1 MYQFDRMIQ
10 GSRAVPEAASPL
22 VAGNS
27 VSAQSLRQ
35 LLALAASSA
44 DPVLITGPAGAGK
57 CTLAKVI
64 HAHSP
69 LSACPFIETT
79 GSSFNTDQ
87 LAARWQGV
95 YYLRNVQ
102 LLPVPAQHRLLRW
115 LDSENAKNVKLIA
128 NSDGR
133 DDGDRIIAPLRIR
146 LHRLRVPCPAL
157 IQRRG
162 DVAVILQHL
171 WAQEYDHVPPILG
184 SEAWAVVCNDPWVGN
199 YRALREFAA
208 KTLRLFGGRNV
219 TADHVRR
226 LLGGHSER
234 QLESKSFD
242 LKQHLAQEEKLFL
255 IEALLRSNGVVAAA
269 AGLAGLQ
276 RTTFI
281 AKMKR
286 HGLARI

>member
-1 MYQFDRMIQ
+1 MYQFDRMIH
-10 GSRAVPEAASPL
+10 GSRAVPESASPL

-27 VSAQSLRQ
+27 VSAQSMRQ
-35 LLALAASSA
+35 LLALAAGSA
-44 DPVLITGPAGAGK
+44 DPVLITGPDGAGK
-57 CTLAKVI
+57 YTLAKVI

-69 LSACPFIETT
+69 LLACPFIEAS
-79 GSSFNTDQ
+79 GSSIDADF
-87 LAARWQGV
+87 LAARWEGS

-102 LLPVPAQHRLLRW
+102 LLTVPAQHRLLRW

-128 NSDGR
+128 SSDGR

-157 IQRRG
+157 VQRRG
-162 DVAVILQHL
+162 DVEVILQHL
-171 WAQEYDHVPPILG
+171 WAEEPDHVPPILD
-184 SEAWAVVCNDPWVGN
+184 SEAMAVVLNDGCTGN
-199 YRALREFAA
+199 YRALREFAG

-219 TADHVRR
+219 SADQVRK

-234 QLESKSFD
+234 QLNSKNFD

-286 HGLARI
+286 HGLARV

>member
-10 GSRAVPEAASPL
+10 GSRAVPETASPL
-22 VAGNS
+22 IAGNS

-35 LLALAASSA
+35 LLALAAGSA

-57 CTLAKVI
+57 HTLAKVI

-69 LSACPFIETT
+69 FSACPFIEISGNALDT
-79 GSSFNTDQ
+79 NQ
-87 LAARWQGV
+87 LDACWEGTF
-95 YYLRNVQ
+95 YLRNVQ
-102 LLPVPAQHRLLRW
+102 LLPVPAQHRLLQW
-115 LDSENAKNVKLIA
+115 LDSDNAKDVKLIA
-128 NSDGR
+128 SSDGR
-133 DDGDRIIAPLRIR
+133 DDGDRIIAPLRVR

-162 DVAVILQHL
+162 DVAVILQRL
-171 WAQEYDHVPPILG
+171 WAAESDHVPPILDR
-184 SEAWAVVCNDPWVGN
+184 EAMAVVLNDAWAGN
-199 YRALREFAA
+199 YGALREFAG
-208 KTLRLFGGRNV
+208 KTLRLFGGREV
-219 TADHVRR
+219 TADQVRR
-226 LLGGHSER
+226 LLGGQSER

>member
-10 GSRAVPEAASPL
+10 GSCAVPETASPL

-27 VSAQSLRQ
+27 VLVQSLRQ

-44 DPVLITGPAGAGK
+44 DPVLITGPVGAGK
-57 CTLAKVI
+57 YTLANVI

-69 LSACPFIETT
+69 FLACPFIDTS
-79 GSSFNTDQ
+79 GGAFDTDH
-87 LAARWQGV
+87 LAARWQGI
-95 YYLRNVQ
+95 YYVRNVE
-102 LLPVPAQHRLLRW
+102 LLSIPSQHRLLRW
-115 LDSENAKNVKLIA
+115 LDSKEADDVKLIA
-128 NSDGR
+128 SSDGR
-133 DDGDRIIAPLRIR
+133 DDGDRIIAPLRTR

-162 DVAVILQHL
+162 DVTVILQHL
-171 WAQEYDHVPPILG
+171 WAQDRDHVPPILDRD
-184 SEAWAVVCNDPWVGN
+184 AWAVVLNDAWTGN
-199 YRALREFAA
+199 YRALREFAG

-219 TADHVRR
+219 SAQQATR

-234 QLESKSFD
+234 QLQNQSFD

-255 IEALLRSNGVVAAA
+255 IEALLRSNGIVAAA

>member
-10 GSRAVPEAASPL
+10 GSCAVPETASPL

-27 VSAQSLRQ
+27 VLAQSLRQ

-44 DPVLITGPAGAGK
+44 DPVLITGPVGAGK
-57 CTLAKVI
+57 YTLAKVI

-69 LSACPFIETT
+69 FLACPFIETS
-79 GSSFNTDQ
+79 GDAFDADQ
-87 LAARWQGV
+87 LAARWEGI
-95 YYLRNVQ
+95 YYLRKVE
-102 LLPVPAQHRLLRW
+102 LLSVPSQHRLLRW
-115 LDSENAKNVKLIA
+115 LDSKEATDVKLIA
-128 NSDGR
+128 SSDGR
-133 DDGDRIIAPLRIR
+133 DNGDRIIAPLRTR

-171 WAQEYDHVPPILG
+171 WAKDCDHVPPILDRD
-184 SEAWAVVCNDPWVGN
+184 AWAVVLNDAWTGN
-199 YRALREFAA
+199 YRALKEFSGKA
-208 KTLRLFGGRNV
+208 LRLFGGRNV
-219 TADHVRR
+219 SAEHVTR

-234 QLESKSFD
+234 QLQSQSFD
-242 LKQHLAQEEKLFL
+242 LKQHLAPEEKLFL
-255 IEALLRSNGVVAAA
+255 IEALLRSNGIVAAA

>member
-10 GSRAVPEAASPL
+10 SPRSVPDSASPL
-22 VAGNS
+22 LAGNS
-27 VSAQSLRQ
+27 ASVQSLRQ
-35 LLALAASSA
+35 LVALAAGSS

-57 CTLAKVI
+57 HTLAKVI

-69 LSACPFIETT
+69 FATCPFIETT

-87 LAARWQGV
+87 LAARWEGSYFLQD
-95 YYLRNVQ
+95 VQ
-102 LLPVPAQHRLLRW
+102 SLPVPAQHRLLTW
-115 LDSENAKNVKLIA
+115 LDSSQAQTVKLIA
-128 NSDGR
+128 SSDGR

-157 IQRRG
+157 MQRRE
-162 DVAVILQHL
+162 DIAVILQRL
-171 WAQEYDHVPPILG
+171 WATERDHAPPIFDQ
-184 SEAWAVVCNDPWVGN
+184 EAWAAVNDHGWAGN
-199 YRALREFAA
+199 YRELEAFAG
-208 KTLRLFGGRNV
+208 KTSRLFGGLNV
-219 TADHVRR
+219 SADQVRR

-234 QLESKSFD
+234 RLNCNNFD
-242 LKQHLAQEEKLFL
+242 LKEHLAEEEKLFL
-255 IEALLRSNGVVAAA
+255 IESLLRSNGVIASA
-269 AGLAGLQ
+269 AGIAGLK

>member
-1 MYQFDRMIQ
+1 MYKFDRMIQ
-10 GSRAVPEAASPL
+10 GSCAVPETASPL

-27 VSAQSLRQ
+27 VLAQSLRQ

-44 DPVLITGPAGAGK
+44 DPVLITGPVGAGK
-57 CTLAKVI
+57 HTLATVI

-69 LSACPFIETT
+69 FLACPFIETS
-79 GSSFNTDQ
+79 GEAFDTDQ
-87 LAARWQGV
+87 LAARWEGI
-95 YYLRNVQ
+95 YYLRNVE
-102 LLPVPAQHRLLRW
+102 LLSVPLQHRLLRW
-115 LDSENAKNVKLIA
+115 LDSKEANDVKLIA
-128 NSDGR
+128 SSDGR
-133 DDGDRIIAPLRIR
+133 DNGDRIIAPLRTR

-171 WAQEYDHVPPILG
+171 WAEDCDHVPPILDRD
-184 SEAWAVVCNDPWVGN
+184 AWAVVLNDAWTGN
-199 YRALREFAA
+199 YRALREFAG
-208 KTLRLFGGRNV
+208 KTLRLFGGRTV
-219 TADHVRR
+219 SAQQVAR

-234 QLESKSFD
+234 QLQNQGFD

-255 IEALLRSNGVVAAA
+255 IEALLRSNGIVAAA

>member
-1 MYQFDRMIQ
+1 MYQFDRMIH
-10 GSRAVPEAASPL
+10 GSGAVLETASPL

-35 LLALAASSA
+35 LLALAAGSA

-57 CTLAKVI
+57 HTLANVI

-69 LSACPFIETT
+69 RAACPFIETS
-79 GSSFNTDQ
+79 GSSFNASHLTAQ
-87 LAARWQGV
+87 WEGS

-102 LLPVPAQHRLLRW
+102 LLPVPAQHRLLQW
-115 LDSENAKNVKLIA
+115 LDSDNAKDVKLIA
-128 NSDGR
+128 SSDGR

-157 IQRRG
+157 VQRRG
-162 DVAVILQHL
+162 DVAVMLQHL
-171 WAQEYDHVPPILG
+171 WAEDRDHIPPILDG
-184 SEAWAVVCNDPWVGN
+184 EAMAVVLNDTWAGN
-199 YRALREFAA
+199 YGALREFAG
-208 KTLRLFGGRNV
+208 KTLRLFGGREV
-219 TADHVRR
+219 TADQVRR
-226 LLGGHSER
+226 LLGGQSER
-234 QLESKSFD
+234 QLTAKRFD

-255 IEALLRSNGVVAAA
+255 IEALLRSKGVVAAA

-286 HGLARI
+286 HGLARV

>member
-1 MYQFDRMIQ
+1 MYQFDRIIQ
-10 GSRAVPEAASPL
+10 GSRTVPETASPL

-35 LLALAASSA
+35 LLALAAGSA

-57 CTLAKVI
+57 HTLAKVI
-64 HAHSP
+64 HDHSP
-69 LSACPFIETT
+69 RATCPFIETS
-79 GSSFNTDQ
+79 GDSFNADHLT
-87 LAARWQGV
+87 ARWEGT

-102 LLPVPAQHRLLRW
+102 LLTVPMQHRLLRW
-115 LDSENAKNVKLIA
+115 LDSDNAKDVKLIA
-128 NSDGR
+128 SSDGR
-133 DDGDRIIAPLRIR
+133 YDGDRIIAPLRIR

-162 DVAVILQHL
+162 DVAIILQRL
-171 WAQEYDHVPPILG
+171 WAEELDHVPPILDG
-184 SEAWAVVCNDPWVGN
+184 EAMAVVLNDPWAGN
-199 YRALREFAA
+199 YRALREFSG
-208 KTLRLFGGRNV
+208 KTLRLFGGRKV
-219 TADHVRR
+219 TADQVRK

-234 QLESKSFD
+234 QLNSKNFD
-242 LKQHLAQEEKLFL
+242 LKTHLAQEEKLFL
-255 IEALLRSNGVVAAA
+255 IEALFRSNGVVAAA

>member
-10 GSRAVPEAASPL
+10 GSCAVPETASPL

-27 VSAQSLRQ
+27 VLAQSLRQ

-44 DPVLITGPAGAGK
+44 DSVLITGPVGAGK
-57 CTLAKVI
+57 YTLAKVI

-69 LSACPFIETT
+69 FLSCPFIETS
-79 GSSFNTDQ
+79 GDAFDTDQ
-87 LAARWQGV
+87 LAARWEGT
-95 YYLRNVQ
+95 YYLRKVQ
-102 LLPVPAQHRLLRW
+102 SLPVSAQHRLLIW
-115 LDSENAKNVKLIA
+115 LDSEKAKTVKLIA
-128 NSDGR
+128 SSDGR
-133 DDGDRIIAPLRIR
+133 DDADRIIAPLRTR

-171 WAQEYDHVPPILG
+171 WAEERDRIPPILDRD
-184 SEAWAVVCNDPWVGN
+184 AWAVVLNDAWTGN
-199 YRALREFAA
+199 YQALREFAG
-208 KTLRLFGGRNV
+208 KTLRLFGGRTVSAQQV
-219 TADHVRR
+219 TR

-234 QLESKSFD
+234 QLQNQNFD

-255 IEALLRSNGVVAAA
+255 IEALLRSNGIVAAA

>member
-22 VAGNS
+22 IAGNS

-44 DPVLITGPAGAGK
+44 DLVLITGLAGVGK
-57 CTLAKVI
+57 HTLAKVI

-69 LSACPFIETT
+69 RASHPFIETS
-79 GSSFNTDQ
+79 GSSFNTEH
-87 LAARWQGV
+87 LAASWEGT
-95 YYLRNVQ
+95 YYLRNIQ
-102 LLPVPAQHRLLRW
+102 LLPVPAQHRLLHW
-115 LDSENAKNVKLIA
+115 LDSDNAKDVKLIA
-128 NSDGR
+128 SSDGR

-162 DVAVILQHL
+162 DIAVILQRM
-171 WAQEYDHVPPILG
+171 WAEDHDHVPPILDR
-184 SEAWAVVCNDPWVGN
+184 EAWAVVKGDAWAGN
-199 YRALREFAA
+199 YRALRDFAG
-208 KTLRLFGGRNV
+208 KSLRLFGGRNV
-219 TADHVRR
+219 THEQIRR

-234 QLESKSFD
+234 QLTAQNFD

-255 IEALLRSNGVVAAA
+255 IEALLRSNGVVASA

>member
-10 GSRAVPEAASPL
+10 GSRAVPEGASPL
-22 VAGNS
+22 IAGNS

-44 DPVLITGPAGAGK
+44 DPVLIAGPAGAGK
-57 CTLAKVI
+57 HTLAKVI

-69 LSACPFIETT
+69 LSAYPFIETS
-79 GSSFNTDQ
+79 GNSFDTDQ

-95 YYLRNVQ
+95 YYLRSVQ
-102 LLPVPAQHRLLRW
+102 SLPVAAQHRLLTW
-115 LDSENAKNVKLIA
+115 LDSENANDVKLIA
-128 NSDGR
+128 SSDGR

-157 IQRRG
+157 VQRRG
-162 DVAVILQHL
+162 DVAVVLQYL
-171 WAQEYDHVPPILG
+171 WAQEHNHVPPILD
-184 SEAWAVVCNDPWVGN
+184 SEAWAVLRNDPWEGN
-199 YRALREFAA
+199 YRALRKFAA

-219 TADHVRR
+219 TADHARR

-234 QLESKSFD
+234 QLTAQNFD

-255 IEALLRSNGVVAAA
+255 IEALLRSNGVVASA

>member
-1 MYQFDRMIQ
+1 MYQFDRMID
-10 GSRAVPEAASPL
+10 GARAVPETASPL
-22 VAGNS
+22 IAGNS

-44 DPVLITGPAGAGK
+44 DPVLITGPVGAGK
-57 CTLAKVI
+57 HTLAKVI

-69 LSACPFIETT
+69 RATCPFIKAS
-79 GSSFNTDQ
+79 GSSFDADQ
-87 LAARWQGV
+87 LSAQWEGT
-95 YYLRNVQ
+95 YYLRDVQ
-102 LLPVPAQHRLLRW
+102 SLPVPAQHRLLTW
-115 LDSENAKNVKLIA
+115 LDSDKAKDVKLLA
-128 NSDGR
+128 SSDGR

-162 DVAVILQHL
+162 DVAVILQRL
-171 WAQEYDHVPPILG
+171 WVQDRDHAPPILDRD
-184 SEAWAVVCNDPWVGN
+184 AWDVLLNDTWAGN
-199 YRALREFAA
+199 YRALCEFAT
-208 KTLRLFGGRNV
+208 KTLRLFGGRTV
-219 TADHVRR
+219 SAQQIRR
-226 LLGGHSER
+226 LLGGHSET
-234 QLESKSFD
+234 QLKTKNFD
-242 LKQHLAQEEKLFL
+242 LKHHLAQEEKLFL

>member
-10 GSRAVPEAASPL
+10 GSLAVRETASPL

-35 LLALAASSA
+35 LLALAAGAA
-44 DPVLITGPAGAGK
+44 DPVLITGPTGAGK
-57 CTLAKVI
+57 HTLAKVI
-64 HAHSP
+64 HAHSQR
-69 LSACPFIETT
+69 ATCPFIEAS
-79 GSSFNTDQ
+79 GSSFDADHLT
-87 LAARWQGV
+87 ARWEGT
-95 YYLRNVQ
+95 YYLNDVQ
-102 LLPVPAQHRLLRW
+102 LLTVPAQHRLLRW
-115 LDSENAKNVKLIA
+115 LDSDNANDVKLIA
-128 NSDGR
+128 SSDGR

-162 DVAVILQHL
+162 DVAVILQRL
-171 WAQEYDHVPPILG
+171 WAEESDYVPPILDR
-184 SEAWAVVCNDPWVGN
+184 EAMAVVLNDTWAGN
-199 YRALREFAA
+199 YGALREFAG

-219 TADHVRR
+219 TPNQVRR
-226 LLGGHSER
+226 LLSGQSER
-234 QLESKSFD
+234 QLTAKNFD
-242 LKQHLAQEEKLFL
+242 LKQHLAQEEKLYL

-286 HGLARI
+286 HGLARV